1 MTRSTE
7 GEVASEIGQA
17 GSNAGEAA
25 SKIGE
30 AANNAGEADRGQ
42 RQHRV
47 ARALYLNAA
56 LLAAIAVAML
66 LSDLAAPGEP
76 AAGAQALP
84 EAVPP
89 IAGGAGL
96 FMMPAQ
102 LSRERWGVYLMDIDT
117 QTLVSY
123 EYAGEAGS
131 GLRLTAARNFRF
143 DRRLGNFNTVPP
155 PREVERMLD
164 KEQAS
169 DRVIRSRP
177 LTPTSP
183 ETPARTD

>member
-1 MTRSTE
+1 MMSSPSSETSTRQRRP
-7 GEVASEIGQA
+7 GQ
-17 GSNAGEAA
+17 
-25 SKIGE
+25 
-30 AANNAGEADRGQ
+30 GQ
-42 RQHRV
+42 WRHRV

-56 LLAAIAVAML
+56 LLGALALTML
-66 LSDLAAPGEP
+66 LSSLTGSAEP

-84 EAVPP
+84 DAVPP

-102 LSRERWGVYLMDIDT
+102 LSRQRWGVYLMDIDT

-123 EYAGEAGS
+123 EYADEAGS
-131 GLRLTAARNFRF
+131 SLRLTAARNFRF

-155 PREVERMLD
+155 PREVERMLE

-169 DRVIRSRP
+169 ERVIESRP
-177 LTPTSP
+177 PPPTSP
-183 ETPARTD
+183 ETPARND